1 MPIYIFIGG
10 KGDVEGEHRETDAVC
25 AIPSDSLLDIKS
37 SVRQRAAP
45 RQIEI
50 IYTRVVNTRVVK
62 GPKAIC
68 ISFIRGVKTVVNA
81 SSTINAKRSKSTAA
95 CDIDSL

>member
-10 KGDVEGEHRETDAVC
+10 KGDVESEHRETDAVC

-37 SVRQRAAP
+37 SVTQRATP
-45 RQIEI
+45 RQIVF
-50 IYTRVVNTRVVK
+50 IYPRVVNTRVVK
-62 GPKAIC
+62 GPKALS